1 MPDLESYLTMGSLQ
15 IFKRLQ
21 LDLGYDIEFRQ
32 SGGLQIIQ
40 TPRQYE
46 YARDRVISLKSR
58 GYTAEILSTDEA
70 RAIEPGLNP
79 DCLGAMY
86 FPLRGQ
92 ADPVKT
98 TRAFADAARQRGAEI
113 LTGARR
119 LRASHTEPPTPT
131 MLAPQMERSTPT
143 ISCWR
148 PAPGA
153 RRWAKCWAS
162 ASR

>member
-1 MPDLESYLTMGSLQ
+1 MERGDIASEASGVNAGGIGALGWGNEPDLESYLTMGSLQ

-86 FPLRGQ
+86 FPLRG
-92 ADPVKT
+92 P
-98 TRAFADAARQRGAEI
+98 G
-113 LTGARR
+113 
-119 LRASHTEPPTPT
+119 
-131 MLAPQMERSTPT
+131 
-143 ISCWR
+143 R
-148 PAPGA
+148 P
-153 RRWAKCWAS
+153 R
-162 ASR
+162 